1 MTCFRLGNP
10 KRSTF
15 SAYGQ
20 ATPLLLPTQSQSQ
33 QPRPFVEFSPHRQDR
48 ANLMTSVGTG
58 LGSATSLLGSRR
70 RRRASST
77 SAARSRKRSLSRRRR
92 KATGRTRISR
102 VRVVKGQVSLRVGG
116 HPGVQR
122 LRAGQLLPYLPL
134 NKLRA
139 AAKRVLGRAGGRVS
153 KRRRGVRRRRR
164 VGRRRVG
171 RKRQRSTLKRRRRR
185 RRRV

>member
-1 MTCFRLGNP
+1 MTCFRLGNS

-15 SAYGQ
+15 SGYGQ
-20 ATPLLLPTQSQSQ
+20 ASPLLLPTQSQS

-70 RRRASST
+70 RRRAST
-77 SAARSRKRSLSRRRR
+77 SAARSRKRSRSRR
-92 KATGRTRISR
+92 KSTGRTRVSR

-122 LRAGQLLPYLPL
+122 LRAGQLIPFLPL

-139 AAKRVLGRAGGRVS
+139 AAKRVLGRVGGRVS

-171 RKRQRSTLKRRRRR
+171 RKRRRSTLKRRRRR